1 ALSTFILFQ
10 HALALLPR
18 PLHAHPSSGDARAGE
33 SCHVVVLELLD
44 MLEEK
49 RLTRFRRETRQRPAD
64 RVVPLGLPVRS
75 RQRRGLER
83 GGIVYEPA
91 SPPSGARASRAA
103 PVHQNAI
110 QPRTEAPGIVAA

>member
-1 ALSTFILFQ
+1 
-10 HALALLPR
+10 
-18 PLHAHPSSGDARAGE
+18 
-33 SCHVVVLELLD
+33 

-49 RLTRFRRETRQRPAD
+49 RLTRFRREARQRPAD

-83 GGIVYEPA
+83 GGIVHEPA

-110 QPRTEAPGIVAA
+110 QPRTEALGIVAARQRARSEERRVGKGYTARKAPYQSRNSITCEL